1 MVQPLIIAGVFIDT
15 LGGGFCWFSARV
27 LRVRVMWI
35 NFASYNRNL
44 ITITDMK
51 LSDIL
56 ALGAATL
63 LSAPGM
69 SAQSTDPAS
78 VVEKWSDVTASTRI
92 IDINFT
98 DTSWPASFQGE
109 TGRDCPDYSAG
120 GYVNAI
126 IDVPAAT
133 PSGENRLSH
142 SHPPHHQDNAL
153 KIITVR

>member
-1 MVQPLIIAGVFIDT
+1 
-15 LGGGFCWFSARV
+15 
-27 LRVRVMWI
+27 MWI

-56 ALGAATL
+56 ALGAAAL

-98 DTSWPASFQGE
+98 DTS
-109 TGRDCPDYSAG
+109 
-120 GYVNAI
+120 
-126 IDVPAAT
+126 
-133 PSGENRLSH
+133 
-142 SHPPHHQDNAL
+142 
-153 KIITVR
+153 

>member
-1 MVQPLIIAGVFIDT
+1 
-15 LGGGFCWFSARV
+15 
-27 LRVRVMWI
+27 
-35 NFASYNRNL
+35 
-44 ITITDMK
+44 MK

-120 GYVNAI
+120 GYVN
-126 IDVPAAT
+126 D
-133 PSGENRLSH
+133 
-142 SHPPHHQDNAL
+142 AL
-153 KIITVR
+153 YIITYRPGGITSAKTI